1 MTQVVKSK
9 FVDRG
14 PINELDDKIQ
24 KLYAIIVG
32 DKKANPQIKTA
43 KEELHEL
50 LIQDQEQLMNDSLK
64 RMDMNFKKLLD
75 PDEVLTETLESQ
87 RSIFNI
93 FFRGTWSRFIKEDII

>member
-93 FFRGTWSRFIKEDII
+93 FF